1 MEGPIKV
8 ALFADD
14 GAMWKR
20 GRNLNYIVCKM
31 QQAVSE
37 VKRWS
42 PEWGFR
48 MSIEKTK
55 TVFLSK
61 RSIPQDLNILISDI
75 ELERVDQF
83 KYLGMWFDKRLTWS
97 VHINKMIHKCKKMM
111 NVMRCLRGLDWG
123 ANWSAMRTIYT
134 NLIRSILDYGCII
147 YRSAAITHLK
157 KLDVIQSKALG
168 LWSYKKY
175 SSGSTPS
182 GDGRNAFAY

>member
-1 MEGPIKV
+1 MVRINDAFSNEYTVENGTPQGSIISPVLFLVMINNVFKNMEGSIKV

-111 NVMRCLRGLDWG
+111 NVMRCLRGLDWE
-123 ANWSAMRTIYT
+123 AN
-134 NLIRSILDYGCII
+134 
-147 YRSAAITHLK
+147 
-157 KLDVIQSKALG
+157 
-168 LWSYKKY
+168 
-175 SSGSTPS
+175 
-182 GDGRNAFAY
+182 